1 MKKKFRKINQRKV
14 NPKRYK
20 RKKKL
25 PKTINLFNKWMK
37 LLIIILLI
45 VILIVKRKNTNNIN
59 NNYIIN
65 NIIDNNV
72 HIAISMDRR
81 LIYSF
86 ISYLTS
92 LLDNKKE
99 SSFYTIHI
107 LSNKIAIDESKPKI
121 NKVIEKFGNTSIE
134 IKYHDLSG
142 DFHGAKVGLFPL
154 QTYYR
159 IALPSLLPDLDRIIY
174 TDVDMVNFKDLSEM
188 YNIKF
193 KDKMY
198 ICVPIYYP
206 SRTSELEEFGIK
218 ANKYVNVGIAIFNLK
233 AMREDDIENKIREFI
248 KKNHNLKS
256 FDQTAINAVCY
267 NNIQILPFKYGIF
280 SSIDSIDK
288 LKELNDK
295 QDIMY
300 RAPESELI
308 EAFNKPALLHHAG
321 PFKPWNK
328 RDKIFD
334 NRVYWWYYAKMS
346 GFYEEFIDYYRF
358 EKDFIDDLLK
368 LIPEDGGLLKGNY
381 KKLD

>member
-14 NPKRYK
+14 NPKR
-20 RKKKL
+20 KKKL
-25 PKTINLFNKWMK
+25 K

-45 VILIVKRKNTNNIN
+45 VILIVKRKNNNNIN

-65 NIIDNNV
+65 NIIDDNV

-107 LSNKIAIDESKPKI
+107 LSNKIALDESKPQI

-198 ICVPIYYP
+198 ICAPIDYP
-206 SRTSELEEFGIK
+206 HMTSELEEYGIK
-218 ANKYVNVGIAIFNLK
+218 TNKYVNVGIAIFNLK

-321 PFKPWNK
+321 PYKPWNK

-358 EKDFIDDLLK
+358 EKDFIDDLIRQ
-368 LIPEDGGLLKGNY
+368 IPEDGGLLKGNY